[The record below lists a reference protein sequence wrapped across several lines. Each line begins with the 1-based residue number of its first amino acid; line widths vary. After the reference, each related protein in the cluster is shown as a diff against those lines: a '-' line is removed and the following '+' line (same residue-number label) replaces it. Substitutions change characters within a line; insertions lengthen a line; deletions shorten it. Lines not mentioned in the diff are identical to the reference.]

1 MTEQVLISYFARL
14 EYNYKKKYLFSAS
27 IRRDGSSTFGEHK
40 KWGTFPSVAAAWT
53 FSEESFIRENLEWL
67 NFGKIRASWGRS
79 GKHFESAYLAL
90 GIMQNGAPFEGNSTL
105 EPSWSLG
112 A

>member
-53 FSEESFIRENLEWL
+53 FSEEGFIRNNLEWF
-67 NFGKIRASWGRS
+67 NFGKIRASS
-79 GKHFESAYLAL
+79 GTFRENTSSRLILHWESCRMELL
-90 GIMQNGAPFEGNSTL
+90 LKGIVRWNLRGL
-105 EPSWSLG
+105 
-112 A
+112 